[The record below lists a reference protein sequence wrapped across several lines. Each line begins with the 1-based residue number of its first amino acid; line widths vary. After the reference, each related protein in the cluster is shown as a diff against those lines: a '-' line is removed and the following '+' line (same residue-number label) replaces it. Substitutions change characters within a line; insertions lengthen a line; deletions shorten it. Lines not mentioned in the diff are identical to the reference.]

1 MYKRA
6 PLGFKSQILTLSP
19 FGPGDVFL
27 AFRFRFLLASLV
39 LDACMGSVWPLVGC
53 VDEVALLVGGL
64 LGEHGFP
71 FLSPGLEDGAHG
83 GDQLPGDGD
92 ADLRGVDAH
101 GAEDPVA
108 AQGVPGLPCEVGGDP
123 AAAACAG
130 ARLP

>member
-1 MYKRA
+1 LYQTRA
-6 PLGFKSQILTLSP
+6 PGIQGSVPTLSP

-27 AFRFRFLLASLV
+27 AFRFRFLLAPLV

-71 FLSPGLEDGAHG
+71 LLPPSLEDGAHG
-83 GDQLPGDGD
+83 GDQLPGNRD
-92 ADLRGVDAH
+92 ADLCGVDAH

-108 AQGVPGLPCEVGGDP
+108 AQGVPGLSCEVGGDP
-123 AAAACAG
+123 AAAARAG
-130 ARLP
+130 TRLP